1 MRAVEVAAPGGL
13 DQLRLAE
20 RPRPAAAKG
29 EIVVQVAYAAAN
41 WGDIQKR
48 QGIYPDP
55 IRYPAVLGAEFSGRV
70 AELGTGVRGFKLGQ
84 RVAAIA
90 GPTMLGAFADYAA
103 IPASYAMKLPKRLS
117 LEAAAAM
124 PVAFLTAYH
133 LLRSAHQVKRGET
146 VLVHAIGG
154 AVGLALTQLGRAIG
168 ARMIGTVG
176 SAAKAKLPKRF
187 GADLVIDRSKQ
198 DFVAAALR
206 FTKGAGVD
214 LVIDSLGADILPRS
228 FEALRRYGKVINIG
242 EAAGEPDF
250 PVRKTL
256 YRRSTSFAGFE
267 VLHAEPG
274 SKRWTAG
281 VRYVMAGAARGRFG
295 MPVAGVFPMAKIAE
309 LQARLETRGVSGK
322 LLLEIGGEGVR
333 PRGSTSTK

>member
-1 MRAVEVAAPGGL
+1 MRAVEVSAPGGL
-13 DQLRLAE
+13 EKLRLAE
-20 RPRPAAAKG
+20 RPQPTASKG
-29 EIVVQVAYAAAN
+29 EMLVRVAYGAAN

-55 IRYPAVLGAEFSGRV
+55 IQYPAVLGAEFSGRI
-70 AELGTGVRGFKLGQ
+70 AALGTGVRGFRIGE

-90 GPTMLGAFADYAA
+90 GPSMLGGFADYAA
-103 IPASYAMKLPKRLS
+103 IPAGYAMKLPKRLS
-117 LEAAAAM
+117 LRDAAAM
-124 PVAFLTAYH
+124 PMAFLTAYH
-133 LLRSAHQVKRGET
+133 LLKTAHRVKRGEV

-154 AVGLALTQLGRAIG
+154 AVGLALTQVGRAMG

-187 GADLVIDRSKQ
+187 GAALVIDRSAE
-198 DFVAAALR
+198 DFVAAAMR
-206 FTKGAGVD
+206 FTKGRGVD

-228 FEALRRYGKVINIG
+228 FEALRRYGKLINIG

-267 VLHAEPG
+267 ILHADPG
-274 SKRWTAG
+274 SAPWAAG
-281 VRYVMAGAARGRFG
+281 VRYVMAGAAKGRFA
-295 MPVAGVFPMAKIAE
+295 MPVAGVYPMAKIAE
-309 LQARLETRGVSGK
+309 LQTRLEGRGVAGK
-322 LLLEIGGEGVR
+322 LLVEVGGERV
-333 PRGSTSTK
+333 